1 MKKRRIGY
9 GVLLLS
15 ALVIYILSNRKETL
29 FFLCALLATALLSV
43 CLQLAAMQG
52 IEADIRLRASCQ
64 AGQEI
69 PLTIVIRRKNRLPL
83 GAMQVQLAMENKM
96 YRETREEEIYVKPE
110 EQQEIRREE
119 PLLMKDCGSVHTT
132 LVSLNC
138 QDLLGIFQWKKKL
151 EKETET
157 LVYPAR
163 LDVQVELTRR
173 PETKTSGELYD
184 PYRKGQDVSEVAGL
198 RGYAE
203 GDSLGSIHWKLSS
216 KLDNLIVREFAYPAN
231 YSVLI
236 LYDVMKHT
244 DETTIDTERNNAVL
258 ALTAALSESLIRM
271 GLEHTVGSIA
281 SGDYQALP
289 VYSMETQEQM
299 VYHLLYRPVAEK
311 RNPGDTMYHFLRSN
325 LKNTYTKLVYI
336 TPEYE
341 ESVIRQAARE
351 VDLTMIPVVSQTGAS
366 YADAREY
373 TVLPV
378 AVEKY
383 REQIH
388 HMII

>member
-1 MKKRRIGY
+1 MDK
-9 GVLLLS
+9 
-15 ALVIYILSNRKETL
+15 
-29 FFLCALLATALLSV
+29 LA
-43 CLQLAAMQG
+43 
-52 IEADIRLRASCQ
+52 D
-64 AGQEI
+64 
-69 PLTIVIRRKNRLPL
+69 
-83 GAMQVQLAMENKM
+83 NKM
-96 YRETREEEIYVKPE
+96 INKIEKLLQEARTHVADEVNNTLLRTYMEIGKLLIEDINLHENEENYQNKTISMLSKFAP
-110 EQQEIRREE
+110 
-119 PLLMKDCGSVHTT
+119 
-132 LVSLNC
+132 
-138 QDLLGIFQWKKKL
+138 
-151 EKETET
+151 
-157 LVYPAR
+157 R
-163 LDVQVELTRR
+163 LSTGQ
-173 PETKTSGELYD
+173 PGAD
-184 PYRKGQDVSEVAGL
+184 PD
-198 RGYAE
+198 
-203 GDSLGSIHWKLSS
+203 LGSIHWKLSS

-244 DETTIDTERNNAVL
+244 DGTVIDTERNNAVL

-281 SGDYQALP
+281 GGDYQDLP

-311 RNPGDTMYHFLRSN
+311 RNTGDTMYHFLRSN

-351 VDLTMIPVVSQTGAS
+351 VNLTMIPVVSQAESS
-366 YADAREY
+366 YVDAREY

-378 AVEKY
+378 DAEKY